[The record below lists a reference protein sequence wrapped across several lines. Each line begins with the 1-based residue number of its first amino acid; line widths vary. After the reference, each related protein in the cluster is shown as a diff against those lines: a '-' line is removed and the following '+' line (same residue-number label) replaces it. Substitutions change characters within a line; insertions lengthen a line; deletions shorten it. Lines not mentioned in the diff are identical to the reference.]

1 MREFSNRAAV
11 FLKMGKAATQPEAA
25 KKCFAAAKRD
35 AKRAREACP
44 EYLKAHRRYREA
56 LVAAGDTAAAAAVA
70 EELDDF
76 AVVNEAMSWNGPVLL
91 AAGWIDHYD
100 LMCVYQAARMQ
111 WAVALIRATT
121 TADGTGGRV
130 PVSTSASLVKFQEG
144 QWLLF
149 CVNWVDADGK
159 RRSVEAFSLT
169 ATDGE
174 NGALLDRP
182 PHGEAS
188 PESLKR
194 VAPVVASTLDRLAK
208 CGFTVV
214 SLTAGQGLVD
224 HATAIEAHLKRGSP
238 DHRAVVVI
246 PAIAT
251 ATSENHGVA
260 VF

>member
-1 MREFSNRAAV
+1 MSQIEWKTIEIGAWQSWT
-11 FLKMGKAATQPEAA
+11 FLT
-25 KKCFAAAKRD
+25 
-35 AKRAREACP
+35 
-44 EYLKAHRRYREA
+44 
-56 LVAAGDTAAAAAVA
+56 
-70 EELDDF
+70 
-76 AVVNEAMSWNGPVLL
+76 
-91 AAGWIDHYD
+91 
-100 LMCVYQAARMQ
+100 
-111 WAVALIRATT
+111 
-121 TADGTGGRV
+121 
-130 PVSTSASLVKFQEG
+130 
-144 QWLLF
+144 LF
-149 CVNWVDADGK
+149 
-159 RRSVEAFSLT
+159 LP
-169 ATDGE
+169 
-174 NGALLDRP
+174 RP

-224 HATAIEAHLKRGSP
+224 HATAIEAHLKRASP